1 MYFVYIIS
9 EYSFFASS
17 FSYDLPTLSS
27 TMASEDD
34 VPRLEDGGDE
44 DDKVSISSTFYE
56 QLILYKSAT
65 FLCYLLKG
73 HLNNTWHSCGQIHQH
88 FTRAFFVQKCFMQL
102 FFFLHVTREKLSK
115 RLSYEKGARKML
127 MKLISGGVASE
138 SPKYTCGRKELTK
151 VSRDIFCFSW
161 TKISHF

>member
-44 DDKVSISSTFYE
+44 DDKVSISPTFYE

-73 HLNNTWHSCGQIHQH
+73 HLNNT
-88 FTRAFFVQKCFMQL
+88 
-102 FFFLHVTREKLSK
+102 
-115 RLSYEKGARKML
+115 
-127 MKLISGGVASE
+127 
-138 SPKYTCGRKELTK
+138 
-151 VSRDIFCFSW
+151 
-161 TKISHF
+161 